1 MAPASSVEAL
11 LRSAHVTSAI
21 DVPTLLS
28 SEYDS
33 DGGEGSLSQSLDQ
46 SGDYALSSG
55 VPTPVS
61 RGVQLAQKGAELSEL
76 ERDQRRER
84 RRDAETI
91 RQLRDENAALRR
103 AAAAAEAQGAD
114 DLRTFRESVEAATAR
129 SRSELSELGAKLN
142 ALQNDVPMLRQR
154 LSASKADFG
163 NLVIDDARYRS
174 LRACADEDIS
184 VVEHVQVRV
193 YELCGGS
200 KGVERAS
207 SSAAANAVHAEH
219 LAAEKSAREA
229 LSVRLTEVGARAEA
243 KGKEADELRAEC
255 KQLRAQLREAA
266 SSPEGAARAAL
277 ELAEQKLSAA
287 AEAARDREVRAA
299 ELKAEA
305 ARSSKAAEEETTRAA
320 YLAQDKEYLTLQVRS
335 LEERLASSEARLAK
349 EEMQAAEMGAELA
362 RAKESLVVS
371 SRDAAEEYKQRL
383 EREMLNWQVA
393 AKAAQDA
400 HAEAHAS
407 ESSTLKDTRELALAD
422 ADKWQTCAPAYTPG
436 RPGLARSRSEAHAH
450 APRAHT
456 PAARSRPRGGPARAA
471 RALCRRYVEL
481 KREHDVSSIAAA
493 EAAGKAEAAQ
503 AELRA
508 ESRLKAFEAERFR
521 MQCEQA
527 LVSSR
532 QAQVDADAKGEKLE
546 VLKAEY
552 YVLRTSTAT
561 KIAAL
566 EASNAS
572 LSERI
577 RVYEELEEELDRTV
591 LQAGALAALDG
602 GAEAGEAGGAGA
614 GAVQPYLRV
623 PSSAQRRM
631 QQCLTLAKDL
641 LTAQRRAEVAEA
653 KVIEAKGEV
662 ERVQSVADELQR
674 RIRQSG
680 QPQSYLV
687 EQVERADAL
696 RLEMQGRVDALTRQL
711 AEQAES
717 LSMARQ
723 QNAQLLSDL
732 ESLLSQRGS
741 LDALRATL
749 TRLLP
754 HEFAPTLQPAA

>member
-11 LRSAHVTSAI
+11 LRSTHVTSAI

-33 DGGEGSLSQSLDQ
+33 DGGDGSLSQSLDQ
-46 SGDYALSSG
+46 SGDYAYSSG
-55 VPTPVS
+55 LPTPVS
-61 RGVQLAQKGAELSEL
+61 RGVKLAQTGADMSEL

-84 RRDAETI
+84 RRDADTI

-103 AAAAAEAQGAD
+103 AAANAEAQGAD

-129 SRSELSELGAKLN
+129 SRGELSELGARLN
-142 ALQNDVPMLRQR
+142 ALQNDVPLLRQR
-154 LSASKADFG
+154 LSASKADFS
-163 NLVIDDARYRS
+163 NLTIADARYRS

-193 YELCGGS
+193 YELRGGKAGQEGGS
-200 KGVERAS
+200 A
-207 SSAAANAVHAEH
+207 AAANAVHAEH

-243 KGKEADELRAEC
+243 KGKEADELRVEC

-266 SSPEGAARAAL
+266 SSPEGAARGAL
-277 ELAEQKLSAA
+277 ELAEQKLTAA

-349 EEMQAAEMGAELA
+349 EEIQGAEMGAELA
-362 RAKESLVVS
+362 KTRASLVVS
-371 SRDAAEEYKQRL
+371 SRDAADDYKQRL

-422 ADKWQTCAPAYTPG
+422 ADKWQT
-436 RPGLARSRSEAHAH
+436 
-450 APRAHT
+450 
-456 PAARSRPRGGPARAA
+456 
-471 RALCRRYVEL
+471 RYAEL
-481 KREHDVSSIAAA
+481 KREHDATSIIAA

-521 MQCEQA
+521 MQCEHA

-552 YVLRTSTAT
+552 YVLRTSSAT

-566 EASNAS
+566 EAANAS
-572 LSERI
+572 LGERI

-591 LQAGALAALDG
+591 LQAGALAAVDG
-602 GAEAGEAGGAGA
+602 GAEAGEAA

-653 KVIEAKGEV
+653 KAIEAKGEV
-662 ERVQSVADELQR
+662 DRVQSVADELQR
-674 RIRQSG
+674 KIRQSG

-696 RLEMQGRVDALTRQL
+696 RAEAQGRIDALTRQL

-754 HEFAPTLQPAA
+754 HEFAPTLQPAAVPGT